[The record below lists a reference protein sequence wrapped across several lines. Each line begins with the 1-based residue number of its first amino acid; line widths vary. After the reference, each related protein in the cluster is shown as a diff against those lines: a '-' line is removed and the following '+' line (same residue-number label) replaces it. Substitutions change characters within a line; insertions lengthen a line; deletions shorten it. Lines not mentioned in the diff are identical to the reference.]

1 MQDGWIKLYR
11 KSLNSRV
18 FKNRDLWQLW
28 TWCLMKATHKKTWV
42 SVSTGRGETE
52 VELQP
57 GQFIFGRKQAAQE
70 LKAKPFSTY
79 KRMLKLKKLGNL
91 DIQSNTHFS
100 IVTICNWDKYQAQE
114 IEKEQAKEQP
124 RNNQGTTKEQP
135 RNTNKN
141 DKNEKNEKN
150 NNTPPKVP
158 PKGDEYT
165 PEFEIFWDAYPKKKS
180 KGTAFKAWKK
190 IKRVKSLLPQIL
202 KAIET
207 QKKTVDW
214 QKDNGQYIPYPATW
228 LNGRRWEDEV
238 EVKIENKTPAPE
250 EPDPP
255 YWQPIEIDKTP
266 GSPPTKEFEEFLE
279 KLKKGG

>member
-141 DKNEKNEKN
+141 VKNDKNVKN

-158 PKGDEYT
+158 PKGDFVLPDWFPKNLWEMFLSHRRAVKAPIRKESYSLIVKKFENLKNKGWPPDKVIGIIIERGWRWFK
-165 PEFEIFWDAYPKKKS
+165 PEWIEKEHISKSDVKKNVFLFPE
-180 KGTAFKAWKK
+180 A
-190 IKRVKSLLPQIL
+190 
-202 KAIET
+202 E
-207 QKKTVDW
+207 
-214 QKDNGQYIPYPATW
+214 
-228 LNGRRWEDEV
+228 EDGEQ
-238 EVKIENKTPAPE
+238 E
-250 EPDPP
+250 D
-255 YWQPIEIDKTP
+255 Y
-266 GSPPTKEFEEFLE
+266 
-279 KLKKGG
+279 